1 MSAAQ
6 LLILV
11 VNVSPPAAI
20 LRSSSQNANMD
31 HLRERLE
38 TFNFSSHS
46 IFENLMNLV
55 ESPNNWP
62 HK

>member
-1 MSAAQ
+1 MSTVQ
-6 LLILV
+6 LLTLV
-11 VNVSPPAAI
+11 VKVSPPAAI
-20 LRSSSQNANMD
+20 LKANSQNANMA
-31 HLRERLE
+31 HLKRLE